1 MNTTNLLL
9 CIFPAIVLV
18 FMLIKVKIAPK
29 GTFHEDFLSLQQ
41 SKILQGITAIS
52 IVFHHLSQYITAYGS
67 NWKGPI
73 TIYSSMGILFT
84 TIFFFCSGFGL
95 MTSFQTKPDYLKKFI
110 KKRMPAVL
118 IPFLISN
125 IIYFFFV
132 GVYFD
137 RVDSV
142 IDSLACIIGIRLLNT
157 NTWFLVEIMILYLAF
172 YFTHRFI
179 KKPRKAM
186 AVLSAIVGA
195 MMIGSLLLC
204 HDNSEKGGR
213 WFMGEWWYNTTIF
226 FLVGMYTARY
236 YKKITAFCKKHY
248 KWLLPVSIVVF
259 LLTFGLEEMV
269 LKLFGYYKEWEG
281 HPGYG
286 AKLIT
291 LLAQILA
298 SAVWLAM
305 VLLIC
310 MKVRFRNKVL
320 ILLGK
325 ISLEIYI
332 IHELFRSHLVY
343 NYERSD
349 MVLFIWVLVCSIA
362 VAIPLHLLH
371 QPLIRWISGPKKE
384 IPEEEKTPE
393 RKIKEAQI
401 RKRNRTIAVCS
412 ILVGIVVTIFVI
424 KELYVMYV
432 QPKIYY
438 EEELQLLAEAE
449 VGDVIPFG
457 TMNTDYIKSGDERIL
472 WYVAGRQGDKV
483 LLVSVSILAPGEF
496 HNVYEENNWANCS
509 LREELNGTCY
519 EDYINDYEKGLVIET
534 DVFTMD
540 NEVYGTV
547 GGRTVQ
553 DYIFILSAEEVEL
566 YFPNPE
572 DRYMQATQ
580 AAARDGVNVD
590 VNDGYNHA
598 TRDDNTWW
606 WLRTMGEDGKKTAV
620 VNQEGIIDLEGRSS
634 TTGTGGIR
642 PAMWISCVE
651 ISE

>member
-1 MNTTNLLL
+1 MNTTHLLL

-18 FMLIKVKIAPK
+18 LMLIKIKIAPK
-29 GTFHEDFLSLQQ
+29 GTFHEDFLSLEQ
-41 SKILQGITAIS
+41 SKILQGITAVS
-52 IVFHHLSQYITAYGS
+52 IVFHHLSQYITNFG
-67 NWKGPI
+67 NDWKGPI
-73 TIYSSMGILFT
+73 TLYSSMGILFT

-95 MTSFQTKPDYLKKFI
+95 MTSLKTKPDYLKTFI

-125 IIYFFFV
+125 IIYFLFV

-142 IDSLACIIGIRLLNT
+142 IDSIACVIGIRLINT
-157 NTWFLVEIMILYLAF
+157 NTWFLVEILILYVAF
-172 YFTHRFI
+172 YLSHRFI
-179 KKPRKAM
+179 KSKKKAM
-186 AVLSAIVGA
+186 AVMSAVVTVMIV
-195 MMIGSLLLC
+195 GSLLLC
-204 HDNSEKGGR
+204 HDNGEKGGH

-226 FLVGMYTARY
+226 FLVGLYAAMYY
-236 YKKITAFCKKHY
+236 DKVLAFVKKHY
-248 KWLLPVSIVVF
+248 KWLLPVSIVGF
-259 LLTFGLEEMV
+259 LVLFGLEEV
-269 LKLFGYYKEWEG
+269 VIRNFGYYQEWEG

-286 AKLIT
+286 AKFIT
-291 LLAQILA
+291 LIAQI
-298 SAVWLAM
+298 AVCGAWLFM
-305 VLLIC
+305 LLLIG
-310 MKVRFRNKVL
+310 MKVRIHNIILK
-320 ILLGK
+320 LLGK

-332 IHELFRSHLVY
+332 IHELFRLYLVY
-343 NYERSD
+343 NYERAD
-349 MVLFIWVLVCSIA
+349 VVLFLWVLVCSIA

-371 QPLIRWISGPKKE
+371 TLLIRLICGPKKE

-393 RKIKEAQI
+393 VKIKEEQV
-401 RKRNRTIAVCS
+401 RKRNRKIRICA
-412 ILVGIVVTIFVI
+412 ILVGIVLAVLVGQ
-424 KELYVMYV
+424 ELYVMYV

-438 EEELQLLAEAE
+438 EEELILLADAK

-472 WYVAGRQGDKV
+472 WYVADRQGDKA

-519 EDYINDYEKGLVIET
+519 EDYISDYEKEVVLET
-534 DVFTMD
+534 DVSTLA
-540 NEVYGTV
+540 NATYGTV

-553 DYIFILSAEEVEL
+553 DYVFILSAEEVEL
-566 YFPNPE
+566 YFPNAE

-606 WLRTMGEDGKKTAV
+606 WLRTMGEDGKKTAI
-620 VNQEGIIDLEGRSS
+620 VNPEGIIDLEGRSS

-642 PAMWISCVE
+642 PAMWVSCVPMQ
-651 ISE
+651 